1 MEVAREYKSR
11 KLPIDVIVIDF
22 FHWPK
27 QGDFRFE
34 EEFFPDPKAMVDE
47 LKEMGIELMVSV
59 WPQIDR
65 HSENFEEMKAK
76 GLFVKAETGVKLP

>member
-1 MEVAREYKSR
+1 MEVAREYKKR
-11 KLPIDVIVIDF
+11 KLPIDVIVVDF

-47 LKEMGIELMVSV
+47 LKSMGIELMVSV
-59 WPQIDR
+59 WPQIR
-65 HSENFEEMKAK
+65 PPQRKF
-76 GLFVKAETGVKLP
+76 

>member
-1 MEVAREYKSR
+1 MHGWAEFLFTIRYYNQEQLLEVAREYKRR

-34 EEFFPDPKAMVDE
+34 EEFFP
-47 LKEMGIELMVSV
+47 
-59 WPQIDR
+59 
-65 HSENFEEMKAK
+65 SE
-76 GLFVKAETGVKLP
+76 GHDG